1 MKEALFYRKG
11 NNQEVHCFLCFHCCT
26 IQPGKTG
33 ICGVRE
39 NRGGVLYTLVYGKAI
54 SEAVDPIEKKPLF
67 HFYPGSRSFSIATV
81 GCNFKCLHCQNSG
94 ISQMPRDERRIAGDE
109 LPPSTVVSLAREY
122 NCRSISYTYTEPTVY
137 FEYAYD
143 TARLAHEAS
152 LANVFVTNGYTGPE
166 ALTAIGPYL
175 DAANIDL
182 KGFSETF
189 YRTVCGARLQPVLD
203 TIALYHKLGIWIEI
217 TTLIIPGRND
227 SDDELREIAQFL
239 KGLDE
244 RIPWHIS
251 AFHPTYRLTDAR
263 RTPVSTL
270 TRAREIGL
278 SEGLRYVYQG
288 NVPGEDGENTFCYCC
303 KKPLMQRLGFTIAE
317 NRIVDGSC
325 PYCKA
330 KIDGVG
336 I

>member
-39 NRGGVLYTLVYGKAI
+39 NREGVLYSLVYGTAI

-67 HFYPGSRSFSIATV
+67 HFYPGSQSFSIATV
-81 GCNFKCLHCQNSG
+81 GCNFKCLHCQNSS
-94 ISQMPRDERRIAGDE
+94 ISQMPRDERRIAGND
-109 LPPSTVVSLAREY
+109 LPPATIVKLTDKFS
-122 NCRSISYTYTEPTVY
+122 CRSISYTYTEPTVY

-143 TARLAHEAS
+143 TACLAREARLT
-152 LANVFVTNGYTGPE
+152 NVFVTNGYTGPE

-182 KGFSETF
+182 KSFSETF
-189 YRTVCGARLQPVLD
+189 YRTVCGAKLQPVLD

-217 TTLIIPGRND
+217 TTLTIPGHND
-227 SDDELREIAQFL
+227 SDDELRAIARFI

-244 RIPWHIS
+244 RIPWHIT
-251 AFHPTYRLTDAR
+251 AFHPTYRMTDQT

-270 TRAREIGL
+270 KRAREIGFG
-278 SEGLRYVYQG
+278 EGLRYVYQG
-288 NVPGEDGENTFCYCC
+288 NIPGEEGENTFCYSC
-303 KKPLMQRLGFTIAE
+303 KKLLIQRLGFTIAE
-317 NRIVDGSC
+317 NRIADGSC
-325 PYCKA
+325 PYCMA
-330 KIDGVG
+330 TIDGVG
-336 I
+336 L

>member
-1 MKEALFYRKG
+1 
-11 NNQEVHCFLCFHCCT
+11 
-26 IQPGKTG
+26 
-33 ICGVRE
+33 
-39 NRGGVLYTLVYGKAI
+39 
-54 SEAVDPIEKKPLF
+54 
-67 HFYPGSRSFSIATV
+67 
-81 GCNFKCLHCQNSG
+81 
-94 ISQMPRDERRIAGDE
+94 MPQDQHRIAGED

-122 NCRSISYTYTEPTVY
+122 NCNSISYTYTEPTVY
-137 FEYAYD
+137 FEYAFD
-143 TARLAHEAS
+143 TAILAREAS

-166 ALTAIGPYL
+166 ALTAIAPYL

-189 YRTVCGARLQPVLD
+189 YRRVCGAQLQPVLD

-227 SDDELREIAQFL
+227 SDDELREIARFI
-239 KGLDE
+239 KNLDE

-251 AFHPTYRLTDAR
+251 AFHPTYHLTDSK

-288 NVPGEDGENTFCYCC
+288 NVPGEEGENTFCYNC
-303 KKPLMQRLGFTIAE
+303 KKLLIQRLGFTITE
-317 NRIVDGSC
+317 NRIVDGTC

-330 KIDGVG
+330 TIDGVG
-336 I
+336 M